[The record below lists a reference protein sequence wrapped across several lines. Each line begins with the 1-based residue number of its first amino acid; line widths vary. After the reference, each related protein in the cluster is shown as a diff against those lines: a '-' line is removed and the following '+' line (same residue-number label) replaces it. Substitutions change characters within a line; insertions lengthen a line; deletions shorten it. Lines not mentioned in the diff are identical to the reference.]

1 MLPEQALPA
10 QKKDEKK
17 PPTEVEGFFI
27 TNLTLKLS

>member
-17 PPTEVEGFFI
+17 PPTEVEGF
-27 TNLTLKLS
+27 LST

>member
-17 PPTEVEGFFI
+17 PPTEVEGFRL
-27 TNLTLKLS
+27 NLRS

>member
-17 PPTEVEGFFI
+17 PPTEVEGFR
-27 TNLTLKLS
+27 LT